1 MFKKFVFSAVV
12 ALISLTF
19 AYSQESETEENESY
33 WKPLGII
40 GLNLSQIAFQDWS
53 QGGDNSI
60 AWALIGNFGL
70 EYSSKNWS
78 FKNKLKTSFGM
89 NKLGDADFRT
99 TDNELYFESVL
110 IRTLGWFA
118 DPYFSNTVRTIIANG
133 YDYKTTPETQIAG
146 FFDPG
151 YISQSLG
158 FAYSIEKFFK
168 WRLGMG
174 LQETFT
180 NRFRQYTDDPK
191 TSDKTEAFK
200 FDTGIESVSEL
211 ELPIDD
217 NLFYQTKIRLFSRF
231 NSLDVWDVRW
241 DNLITAKINKYLN
254 VNLNFLVV
262 YEKQQSLRTQ
272 IKEALQLG
280 ITYNIF

>member
-1 MFKKFVFSAVV
+1 MFKKFHLMAV
-12 ALISLTF
+12 LILLSTSL
-19 AYSQESETEENESY
+19 ANAEENETTEKKSN
-33 WKPLGII
+33 WTPLGVV
-40 GLNLSQIAFQDWS
+40 GLNVSQIAFQDWS

-70 EYSSKNWS
+70 EYSSKDWS
-78 FKNKLKTSFGM
+78 FKNKLKAAFGM

-99 TDNELYFESVL
+99 TDNEFYLESVL

-118 DPYFSNTVRTIIANG
+118 DPYFSNIVRTIIANG

-151 YISQSLG
+151 YVSQSLG
-158 FAYSIEKFFK
+158 FAYSLEKLFRF
-168 WRLGMG
+168 RLGLG
-174 LQETFT
+174 FQETFT
-180 NRFRQYTDDPK
+180 NQFRQYTDDPK
-191 TSDKTEAFK
+191 TTDKVEAFK

-211 ELPIDD
+211 DLPIDE
-217 NLFYQTKIRLFSRF
+217 NLLYQSKIRLFSRF

-241 DNLITAKINKYLN
+241 DNLVTAKVNKYLN
-254 VNLNFLVV
+254 VNLNVLII